1 MNYLAQIF
9 PRFQN
14 RRLPFSRDQLMLLM
28 AATNEL
34 FLGLDT
40 YLAHVLNHTIQPR
53 EWIPILFGPLA
64 GLLLLVAGWI
74 ALRNRPVASIM
85 ATLVL
90 VLSMGVGLLGAYFHL
105 IRGATPFAP
114 AGQRLTLSLLVW
126 GPPVL
131 APFAF
136 ALVGLL
142 GISAAWLERPA
153 DSGRLHLPAGITLQ
167 LPYSKT
173 RAYFLM
179 VCTGILIALVSSAFD
194 HARQPWQNGVLW
206 IPLVTAVFAAVV
218 ALGMAAIDQPQ
229 RGDIWT
235 YLGAML
241 LLIVVGMVGTYFH
254 ILTDLNQESV
264 IIPERFL
271 RGAPILGPLLF
282 SNMGILGLL
291 VLLSPEENV

>member
-1 MNYLAQIF
+1 MYYLAQIF

-14 RRLPFSRDQLMLLM
+14 RRVPFSRDQLMLLM

-53 EWIPILFGPLA
+53 EWVPILFGPLA
-64 GLLLLVAGWI
+64 GLLLLVAGWV
-74 ALRNRPVASIM
+74 ALRNRPVASLM

-114 AGQRLTLSLLVW
+114 AGQRLTLDLLVW

-142 GISAAWLERPA
+142 GISAAWVERPA
-153 DSGRLHLPAGITLQ
+153 DSGQLHLPAGITLQ

-179 VCTGILIALVSSAFD
+179 VCTGILIALVSSSFD

-206 IPLVTAVFAAVV
+206 IPLATAVFAAVV

-229 RGDIWT
+229 RGDVWT
-235 YLGAML
+235 YLGAMV
-241 LLIVVGMVGTYFH
+241 LLIVVGMIGTYFH

-291 VLLSPEENV
+291 VLLSPEERA